1 MSNTPV
7 ILSTAH
13 GDLGIVPA
21 GKALIAA
28 QAVAERMNQPVT
40 IRNAVTD
47 KVLRMG
53 VYGRAIV
60 SCDGLR

>member
-1 MSNTPV
+1 M
-7 ILSTAH
+7 
-13 GDLGIVPA
+13 PA